1 MNERV
6 EKSTVFFFF
15 LFSSVL
21 FCSATRPCGLIPVPF
36 SFFLC
41 GASRHI
47 VAGVVTTHTHT
58 HKESQEDTRSSWMI
72 KCLPIYHRPRLH
84 RHLKSISRALKF
96 CSVWPLSTRQKKTG
110 GSQLSSGSGGVPFFL
125 LFDKLSDLC
134 PLHSVHSVH

>member
-6 EKSTVFFFF
+6 EKSTVLFFS
-15 LFSSVL
+15 FSSVL

-41 GASRHI
+41 GAGRHI

-84 RHLKSISRALKF
+84 RRLKSISRALKF
-96 CSVWPLSTRQKKTG
+96 CSVWPLSTGQKKTG
-110 GSQLSSGSGGVPFFL
+110 GSQLSSSSGSSAPSSFL
-125 LFDKLSDLC
+125 ISYQIC
-134 PLHSVHSVH
+134 APLHTVHSVH